1 MITAKIQEHHR
12 EKTALVYLRQ
22 STMGQVRHNPES
34 TERQYA
40 LKEKA
45 LGLGWP
51 LARIQILDRDLGI
64 SGAQMSN
71 REDFKT
77 LVAAV
82 SMNQVGAVFALEAS
96 RLSRSCTDW
105 HRLLEICALTGT
117 LIIDEDGCY
126 NPSDFND
133 QLLLGLKGSMSQA
146 ELHFIRARL
155 QGGKLNK
162 AKKGKL
168 KFPLPVGLAHGD
180 EETIVLD
187 PDQEVQNA
195 VRLVFQ
201 IYKETGSAYAVV
213 QQFGRKNLKFP
224 KRSYGGIWKG
234 KIIWGRLSHSRV
246 RGIIK
251 NPSYAGA
258 YVYGRYR
265 YSKKIS
271 TDGKIQSKVI
281 VTPMPAWQVTLQG
294 HHDAFISWE
303 EFLKNQQILERNQ
316 TNTDRTLV
324 QGPARE
330 GLALLQGL
338 LLCSICGRGTY
349 PRYTGNGGIYPVYQ
363 CNWRK
368 REGLTGNSCIS
379 VRADLI
385 DQAIANRVLK
395 AIEPAQLEIAL
406 NALKE
411 LEQRSQGV
419 DRQWKMRIERAEY
432 ETQLAQRRYEEVD
445 PSNRL
450 VAGTLEAR
458 WNDALARQ
466 ELVRRELDQYQQ
478 NEVLTVTREQK
489 ELILALGKD
498 LPKLWKSP
506 TTQPKDRKRILR
518 LLIKDVTLK
527 RVPATRT
534 ILLQL
539 RWQGGACEELSV
551 ELPLSLPDQIRYPD
565 QMVSKVRELAMTLR
579 DTEIAAQFNQE
590 KLLSAKGKAF
600 TVDMI
605 EWIRHK
611 HQIPAPILKRPE
623 ELTVRQA
630 ADQFKVG
637 PNVIYYWIERGHL
650 PARRINQGSP
660 CWITL
665 TPEKKKELQTWVS
678 NSTKIAKLRTRSKT
692 RTVGGAI

>member
-650 PARRINQGSP
+650 PARRINQGSS